1 MNYIDK
7 NKYELLENGSY
18 KSTMWKD
25 PSELYNDSYWDGH
38 KHPTIQSHVANVVG
52 KNELVKAQI
61 TNIEP
66 KSVLEIACAP
76 GILLGELSNQY
87 KTVGI
92 EVDEKYADDMQRLAP
107 RTELI
112 FGFFPQVTKKLKAKT
127 FSNIIALDVIEH
139 VEDGNGFLKE
149 CNRLLV
155 KDGVLIIQ
163 APIILEDG
171 LMDKKAFHVYE
182 HIWVYSIA
190 HITELLNECGFKIIN
205 IGRYIPMH
213 EQITAIKIK

>member
-1 MNYIDK
+1 MIDK
-7 NKYELLENGSY
+7 SKYELLENGSY

-25 PSELYNDSYWDGH
+25 PSELYNDNYWDGSNH
-38 KHPTIQSHVANVVG
+38 STIHGQVPNVIE
-52 KNELVKAQI
+52 KNKLVKAQI

-76 GILLGELSNQY
+76 GILLGELSNEY

-92 EVDEKYADDMQRLAP
+92 EVDEKYKNDIQSLCGN
-107 RTELI
+107 TELI
-112 FGFFPQVTKKLKAKT
+112 FGLFPEVTKNIEANS

-139 VEDGNGFLKE
+139 CLDGNAFLKE

-155 KDGVLIIQ
+155 KNGILIIQ

-171 LMDKKAFHVYE
+171 IMDERAFHVYE

-190 HITELLNECGFKIIN
+190 HITQLLKANGFKVIDID
-205 IGRYIPMH
+205 RFKPMH
-213 EQITAIKIK
+213 EQITAKKYK